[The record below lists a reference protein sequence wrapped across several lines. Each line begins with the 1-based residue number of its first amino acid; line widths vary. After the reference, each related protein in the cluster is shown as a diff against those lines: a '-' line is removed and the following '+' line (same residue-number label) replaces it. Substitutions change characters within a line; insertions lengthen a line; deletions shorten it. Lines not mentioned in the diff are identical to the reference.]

1 MAEKALGKVIG
12 GSGPSGASRTGGAPS
27 LGAKLAKFRELGLLL
42 FIVLLSAAVQLRNP
56 SFLTLENINDLV
68 TNTAILSILAVGMM
82 LVIVT
87 RGIDLSIGAT
97 LALSGMISALA
108 VKAVPDLHP
117 VLTLLLGTLV
127 GVVCGIIIGFLI
139 AKMGVLPIIA
149 TLGLMNVFRGLT
161 FTVSGGKWVSAHQ
174 MPESFKAIAT
184 GSVLGLNT
192 LILIAVFIY
201 IVFYYFINH
210 TRTGRQIYAVGSNP
224 ESAKISGIHNDRIL
238 WLVYTIMGALS
249 GLAGVL
255 WVSKFASA
263 QGDTASGYELSVI
276 AACVLGGVSIA
287 GGSGKISGIILGSI
301 LLGILNNALPLID
314 VSPFWQMAIQGS
326 IILVAVMI
334 NALVKRGVDRNHLLR
349 RRI

>member
-1 MAEKALGKVIG
+1 MSI
-12 GSGPSGASRTGGAPS
+12 GASI
-27 LGAKLAKFRELGLLL
+27 AKFRELGLLV
-42 FIVLLSAAVQLRNP
+42 FIVLLSIGVQLRNP
-56 SFLTLENINDLV
+56 SFLTWENLNDMV
-68 TNTAILSILAVGMM
+68 TNTAILAILAVGMM

-97 LALSGMISALA
+97 LALSGMIAALTVSAY
-108 VKAVPDLHP
+108 PDTNP
-117 VLTLLLGTLV
+117 VVAILLGIAV
-127 GVVCGIIIGFLI
+127 GVVSGVVIGFLVSKAGI
-139 AKMGVLPIIA
+139 LPIIA
-149 TLGLMNVFRGLT
+149 TLGMMNVFRGAT
-161 FTVSGGKWVSAHQ
+161 FIVSGGKWVSAHQ
-174 MPESFKAIAT
+174 MPDSFKAIAT
-184 GSVLGLNT
+184 SSVLGINT
-192 LILIAVFIY
+192 LIFIAILIY
-201 IVFYYFINH
+201 IAFYYFITY

-224 ESAKISGIHNDRIL
+224 DSAKISGINNDKIL
-238 WLVYTIMGALS
+238 WLVYTIMGGLS

-314 VSPFWQMAIQGS
+314 VSPFWQMGIQGS
-326 IILVAVMI
+326 IILIAVII
-334 NALVKRGVDRNHLLR
+334 NALVKRGVDRNNLMR